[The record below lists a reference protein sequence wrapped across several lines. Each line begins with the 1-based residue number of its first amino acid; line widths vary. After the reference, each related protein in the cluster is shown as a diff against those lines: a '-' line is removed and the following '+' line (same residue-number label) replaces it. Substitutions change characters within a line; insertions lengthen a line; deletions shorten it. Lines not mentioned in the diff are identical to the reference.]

1 MNIDS
6 NILEI
11 FILNCQGESD
21 CGPEYAAAHRYVTKL
36 SARPAAY
43 L

>member
-11 FILNCQGESD
+11 FILNCQWESV
-21 CGPEYAAAHRYVTKL
+21 EYAAAHRYVTKL